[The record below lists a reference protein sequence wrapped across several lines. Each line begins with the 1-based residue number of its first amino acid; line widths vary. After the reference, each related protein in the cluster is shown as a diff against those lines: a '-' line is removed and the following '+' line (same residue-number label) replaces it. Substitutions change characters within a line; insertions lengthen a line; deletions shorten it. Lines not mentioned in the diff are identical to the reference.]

1 MANTNKTSF
10 AVSVTPKILMDAADG
25 VNQEMEVINE
35 NVRGTVGGSG
45 EITSNSGD
53 TTVAGGWANGTNTAV
68 TSNGSLLAFDTN
80 TDLVYIKHTGFL
92 FGTTT
97 ASAAA
102 DTLKIAIDGS
112 ETSGVSGDAVI
123 IAELANGEAIA
134 IPRPGIAGGYI
145 LVTGNSSNHVGA
157 ETLIIAT

>member
-1 MANTNKTSF
+1 MANVNKTSF
-10 AVSVTPKILMDAADG
+10 AVSVTPKIKMDAVDG

-35 NVRGTVGGSG
+35 NIRKSLGGSG
-45 EITSNSGD
+45 EITSND
-53 TTVAGGWANGTNTAV
+53 DDIAGGWANGVNTAV
-68 TSNGSLLAFDTN
+68 TSNGSLLAFDTD

-97 ASAAA
+97 ASEAA

-112 ETSGVSGDAVI
+112 ETSGVTGDSVI
-123 IAELANGEAIA
+123 IAELANGEAIV

-145 LVTGNSSNHVGA
+145 LVTGNSTNHVGA

>member
-10 AVSVTPKILMDAADG
+10 AVSVTPKILMDASDG

-53 TTVAGGWANGTNTAV
+53 TTVAGGWANGVNTAV
-68 TSNGSLLAFDTN
+68 TSNGSTLAVNNDT
-80 TDLVYIKHTGFL
+80 DMVFIKHTGFL

-102 DTLKIAIDGS
+102 DTVQIKIDAS
-112 ETSGVSGDAVI
+112 ETSDVSADTVI
-123 IAELANGEAIA
+123 LAELRNGEAI
-134 IPRPGIAGGYI
+134 ILPTPGSTYGLI
-145 LVTGNSSNHVGA
+145 LASGSSHVGV

>member
-10 AVSVTPKILMDAADG
+10 AVSITPKILMDAADG
-25 VNQEMEVINE
+25 VNQEIEVINE
-35 NVRGTVGGSG
+35 NVRRSLGGSG

-53 TTVAGGWANGTNTAV
+53 TTIAGGWANGTNTAV

-80 TDLVYIKHTGFL
+80 TDMVYIKHTGLL
-92 FGTTT
+92 FGTTN

-102 DTLKIAIDGS
+102 DTIKIAIDGS

-123 IAELANGEAIA
+123 IAEIANGEAVA
-134 IPRPGIAGGYI
+134 FPRPGITGGFI
-145 LVTGNSSNHVGA
+145 LISGDNHVGA
-157 ETLIIAT
+157 ETLIVAT

>member
-1 MANTNKTSF
+1 MANVNKTSF
-10 AVSVTPKILMDAADG
+10 AVSVTPKIKMDAVDG

-35 NVRGTVGGSG
+35 NIRKSLGGSG
-45 EITSNSGD
+45 EITSND
-53 TTVAGGWANGTNTAV
+53 DDIAGGWANGVNTPV
-68 TSNGSLLAFDTN
+68 TSTGGTVPAHDGN
-80 TDLVYIKHTGFL
+80 TDLIFFKNTGFL

-97 ASAAA
+97 KSETA

-123 IAELANGEAIA
+123 IAELVNGEAIA

-157 ETLIIAT
+157 ETLIVAT